1 MIRGGG
7 FMGKQ
12 NEYRFNLKFDEI
24 DEDHRRVSDFLNS
37 CGRKKAR
44 YVVKAMLAYWALQDG
59 ECPVAAQP
67 AEREMRKSEDV
78 RANAG
83 EGITEKKRNRL
94 VQVGSGGTEEM
105 DQEEAELMMQNY
117 AMFDD
122 ME

>member
-1 MIRGGG
+1 
-7 FMGKQ
+7 MGKQ
-12 NEYRFNLKFDEI
+12 NEYRFNLKFDET
-24 DEDHRRVSDFLNS
+24 DEDHRRVSEFLNS

-67 AEREMRKSEDV
+67 AEREMRKKEVVQAS
-78 RANAG
+78 AG
-83 EGITEKKRNRL
+83 EGIPEKKCDRL

>member
-1 MIRGGG
+1 MLFRS
-7 FMGKQ
+7 GKQ
-12 NEYRFNLKFDEI
+12 NEYRFNLKFDET

-59 ECPVAAQP
+59 GCPAAAQP
-67 AEREMRKSEDV
+67 AEREMRKKEDV
-78 RANAG
+78 RANAE

-94 VQVGSGGTEEM
+94 VQMCSVGTEEM
-105 DQEEAELMMQNY
+105 DHEEAELMMQNY

>member
-1 MIRGGG
+1 MIQGGG

-12 NEYRFNLKFDEI
+12 NEYRFNLKFDET
-24 DEDHRRVSDFLNS
+24 DEDHRRVSEFLNS

-59 ECPVAAQP
+59 GYPAAAQP
-67 AEREMRKSEDV
+67 AEREMRKKEDA

-83 EGITEKKRNRL
+83 EGIPEKKSDRL

>member
-1 MIRGGG
+1 
-7 FMGKQ
+7 MGKQ
-12 NEYRFNLKFDEI
+12 NEYRFNLKFDET

-59 ECPVAAQP
+59 GGPAAAQP
-67 AEREMRKSEDV
+67 AEREMRKKEDV
-78 RANAG
+78 RANAE

-94 VQVGSGGTEEM
+94 VQMCSVGTEEM
-105 DQEEAELMMQNY
+105 DHEEAELMMQNY

>member
-1 MIRGGG
+1 
-7 FMGKQ
+7 MGKQ
-12 NEYRFNLKFDEI
+12 NEYRFNLKFDET

-44 YVVKAMLAYWALQDG
+44 YVVKAILAYWELQDG
-59 ECPVAAQP
+59 KIPAIDKSMKRE
-67 AEREMRKSEDV
+67 AERREEVLTEATAD
-78 RANAG
+78 G
-83 EGITEKKRNRL
+83 QEGTKDRL
-94 VQVGSGGTEEM
+94 IQVSSGGNEEM